1 MERISFQAIY
11 RKGILKPKIKL
22 NLPDNTLLQVQV
34 TPVALPAEQP
44 VIQRGSLFGT
54 FPELAAFTRKDIG
67 WAKRIWDHGV
77 ENQLR
82 IMDRPDE

>member
-44 VIQRGSLFGT
+44 GNQRGSLFGT
-54 FPELAAFTRKDIG
+54 FPELGAFTSKDLG
-67 WAKRIWDHGV
+67 WAKRIWDHGA
-77 ENQLR
+77 ENQCTIIL
-82 IMDRPDE
+82 ETV

>member
-1 MERISFQAIY
+1 
-11 RKGILKPKIKL
+11 
-22 NLPDNTLLQVQV
+22 VQV

-77 ENQLR
+77 ENQCTIIL
-82 IMDRPDE
+82 ETV